1 MEKQLYEK
9 ICVQGIFSFRDR
21 ESVLYTVYQQ
31 IDQPLIYFV
40 VITAEHYISS

>member
-31 IDQPLIYFV
+31 TDQPLIYF